1 MVVDFPEP
9 VGPQKSVNPVPL
21 QTLKTSYR
29 VLATLHASSIK
40 EAISRLWA
48 FLDEQGDELL
58 VQSLQGI
65 VAQHLIHI
73 ANNKKYCLY
82 EALEVDQK
90 VKKLFNKLSITV
102 FMVVDFPEP
111 VGPQKSVNP
120 VPLQTLKTIGTKPS
134 RISR

>member
-1 MVVDFPEP
+1 
-9 VGPQKSVNPVPL
+9 
-21 QTLKTSYR
+21 

-73 ANNKKYCLY
+73 ANNKIMS
-82 EALEVDQK
+82 
-90 VKKLFNKLSITV
+90 NKI
-102 FMVVDFPEP
+102 MP
-111 VGPQKSVNP
+111 K
-120 VPLQTLKTIGTKPS
+120 
-134 RISR
+134 